1 MMNTINTQSS
11 CADDNEQDTLSVEH
25 ALQSMLANISE
36 QAASEKIHLTDAV
49 DRTLADSITSSINV
63 PSHRNSAVD
72 GYAIFQADLPANGD
86 IATLNIVGQVVAG
99 HAYEGDIQQGQCI
112 QIMTGAQMPLLTDTV
127 IMQEHVEVHGNS
139 IHIDD
144 RHNPGQ
150 NVRQAGE
157 DIQQGQVVLQAGI
170 KLTPPQ
176 IGLIA
181 SLGISEVCV
190 KTPLVAAV
198 FSTGDEVLN
207 IGETPRKGCIYDSNR
222 YSLIAAL
229 KKIGCKVLDMGI
241 IADDPDK
248 LRDAFELASKH
259 SHVIFTSGGV
269 SVGEADYTKQV
280 LSETGAINFWKVAMK
295 PGRPVAFGKIGDS
308 TFFGLPGNPVAVM
321 VTFYQFA
328 LPCLQKMMGLT
339 SPLIAPIIDAKC
351 THSIRKIA
359 GRTEFQRGIL
369 SKGNGDEWEVCTTG
383 QQGSGILRSMSDA
396 NSFIIL
402 EHNRSSI
409 SEGESVSVQPFSSLF

>member
-1 MMNTINTQSS
+1 MSTINTQSS
-11 CADDNEQDTLSVEH
+11 CADDNEQGTLSVEQ
-25 ALQSMLANISE
+25 ALQSMLTDISE
-36 QAASEKIHLTDAV
+36 QAAREQVHLTDAV
-49 DRTLADSITSSINV
+49 DRTLADSITSPINV

-72 GYAIFQADLPANGD
+72 GYAIFQADLPTTGD
-86 IATLNIVGQVVAG
+86 IASLNIIGRVVAG
-99 HAYEGDIQQGQCI
+99 HPYEGDIQRGQCL
-112 QIMTGAQMPLLTDTV
+112 QIMTGAQMPPLTDTV

-144 RHNPGQ
+144 RHSPGQ

-157 DIQQGQVVLQAGI
+157 DIQQGQIVLQAGI

-198 FSTGDEVLN
+198 FSTGDEVLS
-207 IGETPRKGCIYDSNR
+207 IGEPARKGCIYDSNR
-222 YSLIAAL
+222 YSLISAL
-229 KKIGCKVLDMGI
+229 KKVGCKVLDLGI
-241 IADDPDK
+241 IADDPNK
-248 LRDAFELASKH
+248 LRDAFELASKQA
-259 SHVIFTSGGV
+259 HVIFTSGGV

-295 PGRPVAFGKIGDS
+295 PGRPIAFGKIGDA

-339 SPLIAPIIDAKC
+339 SPLITPIIDAKC

-369 SKGNGDEWEVCTTG
+369 SKGQGSEWEVCTTG
-383 QQGSGILRSMSDA
+383 QQGSGILRSMSEA

-402 EHNRSSI
+402 EHHRSSI
-409 SEGESVSVQPFSSLF
+409 SEGELVSVQPFSSLF